1 MRKFLPY
8 VAGGTAMFL
17 PDAAGGTAIQ
27 YCLIATSL
35 SALVM
40 VTAVTLAAV
49 AGLH

>member
-1 MRKFLPY
+1 MK
-8 VAGGTAMFL
+8 MFL